1 MNVKILLKVSELQFG
16 LLFGVIYV
24 NKNVLGILDFQKI
37 VKIFTQKF
45 DELSKI
51 VEKEKM
57 KVKNLIYIF
66 YTLSVTYFWLL
77 CLRLLDQEI

>member
-1 MNVKILLKVSELQFG
+1 MNAKILLKVSELQFG
-16 LLFGVIYV
+16 LLFRVIYV
-24 NKNVLGILDFQKI
+24 SKNVLGILDFQKI

-57 KVKNLIYIF
+57 NVKNLIFYF
-66 YTLSVTYFWLL
+66 YTL
-77 CLRLLDQEI
+77 